1 MTLSNAPEFIPWI
14 IQNNSG
20 KTFSEK
26 NVAEIE
32 NLGKIENIEKHAKWT
47 PANLPEEANKE
58 LSEKENDELVASN
71 EVAEVAEVDEVIEVI
86 EVIEVEEVEE
96 VSDPEL
102 TPTYTPVEYREN
114 GEVEYLRGYNSCKEN
129 ERLEFSDRL
138 EQLNV
143 LIDTLKNEYVDLS
156 EFYDPIRELV
166 TSAIETIMQVELS
179 ESKNSISNIV
189 STMLEEMSIEAD
201 GEIRIFLNPNDAAL
215 LKKRE
220 PDSEY
225 PVKILSDH
233 RLTRGSAR
241 AVMGDSI
248 IESMKENRVA
258 NIVNQILGEKNKKR
272 VKPLRAKTTS
282 PKSIKP
288 VKK

>member
-1 MTLSNAPEFIPWI
+1 MTLSNGAEFIPWI
-14 IQNNSG
+14 IQTNNE
-20 KTFSEK
+20 KTFIKK

-32 NLGKIENIEKHAKWT
+32 NLGKIENLEKHAKWT

-58 LSEKENDELVASN
+58 ILEKENDELIISN
-71 EVAEVAEVDEVIEVI
+71 EVDEVDEVDG
-86 EVIEVEEVEE
+86 VDEVEIEE
-96 VSDPEL
+96 ISDPEL

-114 GEVEYLRGYNSCKEN
+114 AEVEYLRGYNSCKEN
-129 ERLEFSDRL
+129 ESLEFSGRL

-143 LIDTLKNEYVDLS
+143 LIDTLKKEYVDLS

-166 TSAIETIMQVELS
+166 ANAVETIMQVELS

-215 LKKRE
+215 LKNRKS
-220 PDSEY
+220 DSEY

-233 RLTRGSAR
+233 RLTKGSAR

-258 NIVNQILGEKNKKR
+258 DIVNQILGGKNKKA
-272 VKPLRAKTTS
+272 VKTSRKKTAS
-282 PKSIKP
+282 SRSIKP

>member
-1 MTLSNAPEFIPWI
+1 MTLSNDAEFIPWI
-14 IQNNSG
+14 IQTNNE
-20 KTFSEK
+20 KTFIKK

-32 NLGKIENIEKHAKWT
+32 NLGKIENIEKHVKWT
-47 PANLPEEANKE
+47 PAYLPEEANKE
-58 LSEKENDELVASN
+58 IPEKEKDELIASI
-71 EVAEVAEVDEVIEVI
+71 EVDEADEVDEAVEVDEVG
-86 EVIEVEEVEE
+86 VEE

-114 GEVEYLRGYNSCKEN
+114 AEAEYLRGYNSCKEN
-129 ERLEFSDRL
+129 EKLEFSDRL

-143 LIDTLKNEYVDLS
+143 LIDTLKKEYVDLS

-166 TSAIETIMQVELS
+166 ANAIETIMQVELS

-215 LKKRE
+215 LKNRKTN
-220 PDSEY
+220 SEY

-233 RLTRGSAR
+233 RLDRGSAR

-258 NIVNQILGEKNKKR
+258 DIVNQILGEKNKKATKSVR
-272 VKPLRAKTTS
+272 KKTTS
-282 PKSIKP
+282 SSRIKSA
-288 VKK
+288 KK

>member
-1 MTLSNAPEFIPWI
+1 MTLSNGAEFIPWI
-14 IQNNSG
+14 IQTNSE
-20 KTFSEK
+20 KVFSKK

-58 LSEKENDELVASN
+58 VSEKVNDELIIS
-71 EVAEVAEVDEVIEVI
+71 DETDETDQSLQLDQVE
-86 EVIEVEEVEE
+86 EIEVEEI
-96 VSDPEL
+96 SDPEL

-114 GEVEYLRGYNSCKEN
+114 AGVEYLRGYNSCKEN

-138 EQLNV
+138 ERLNV
-143 LIDTLKNEYVDLS
+143 LIDTLEKEHVDLN

-166 TSAIETIMQVELS
+166 ANAIETIMQVELS
-179 ESKNSISNIV
+179 ESKNSISSIV
-189 STMLEEMSIEAD
+189 SNMLEEMSIEAD
-201 GEIRIFLNPNDAAL
+201 GEIRIFLNPNDAVL
-215 LKKRE
+215 LKNRKS
-220 PDSEY
+220 DSEY

-248 IESMKENRVA
+248 IENMKENRVA
-258 NIVNQILGEKNKKR
+258 NIVNQILGEKNKKA
-272 VKPLRAKTTS
+272 VKSLRKKTTS
-282 PKSIKP
+282 SGSTKS

>member
-1 MTLSNAPEFIPWI
+1 MTLSNGAEFIPWI
-14 IQNNSG
+14 IQTNSE
-20 KTFSEK
+20 KSFNKK

-32 NLGKIENIEKHAKWT
+32 NLGTIENIEKHAKWT

-58 LSEKENDELVASN
+58 ILEKENDELIISN
-71 EVAEVAEVDEVIEVI
+71 EVDEVDEVDG
-86 EVIEVEEVEE
+86 VDEVEIEE
-96 VSDPEL
+96 ISDPEL

-114 GEVEYLRGYNSCKEN
+114 AEVEYLRGYNSCKEN
-129 ERLEFSDRL
+129 ESLEFSGRL

-143 LIDTLKNEYVDLS
+143 LIDTLKKEYVDLS

-166 TSAIETIMQVELS
+166 ANAVETIMQVELS

-215 LKKRE
+215 LKNRKS
-220 PDSEY
+220 DSEY

-233 RLTRGSAR
+233 RLTKGSAR

-258 NIVNQILGEKNKKR
+258 DIVNQILGGKNKKA
-272 VKPLRAKTTS
+272 VKPSRKKTAS
-282 PKSIKP
+282 SRSIKS

>member
-1 MTLSNAPEFIPWI
+1 MILSNGAEFIPWI
-14 IQNNSG
+14 IQTNSE
-20 KTFSEK
+20 KSFNKK

-32 NLGKIENIEKHAKWT
+32 NLGTIENIEKHAKWT

-58 LSEKENDELVASN
+58 ILEKENDELIISN
-71 EVAEVAEVDEVIEVI
+71 EVDEVDEIDGVD
-86 EVIEVEEVEE
+86 EVEIEE
-96 VSDPEL
+96 ISDPEL
-102 TPTYTPVEYREN
+102 TPIYTPVEYREN
-114 GEVEYLRGYNSCKEN
+114 AEVEYLRGYNSCKEN
-129 ERLEFSDRL
+129 ESLEYSGRL

-143 LIDTLKNEYVDLS
+143 LIDTLKKEYVDLS

-166 TSAIETIMQVELS
+166 ANAVETIMQVELS

-215 LKKRE
+215 LKNRKS
-220 PDSEY
+220 DSEY

-258 NIVNQILGEKNKKR
+258 DIVNQILGGKNKKT
-272 VKPLRAKTTS
+272 VKPSRKKTAS
-282 PKSIKP
+282 SRSIKS

>member
-1 MTLSNAPEFIPWI
+1 MTLSNAHEFIPWI
-14 IQNNSG
+14 IQNNSE

-26 NVAEIE
+26 NVAEVE
-32 NLGKIENIEKHAKWT
+32 NLGKIESIEKHAKWT
-47 PANLPEEANKE
+47 PANPSEEDNKGLSKRGNNE
-58 LSEKENDELVASN
+58 LIVSN
-71 EVAEVAEVDEVIEVI
+71 EFDEVDEVD
-86 EVIEVEEVEE
+86 EVEEVDEVNEVEVEE
-96 VSDPEL
+96 ISDPEL

-114 GEVEYLRGYNSCKEN
+114 GEVEYLRGYNSCKEH
-129 ERLEFSDRL
+129 ESLEFSDRL

-143 LIDTLKNEYVDLS
+143 LIDTIKKEYVDLS

-166 TSAIETIMQVELS
+166 TSAIEAIMQVELP

-189 STMLEEMSIEAD
+189 STMLEELSIEAG
-201 GEIRIFLNPNDAAL
+201 GEIRIFLNPNDAEL

-248 IESMKENRVA
+248 IESMKENRVV
-258 NIVNQILGEKNKKR
+258 NIVNQILGEKNKKAT
-272 VKPLRAKTTS
+272 KSLRKKTTS
-282 PKSIKP
+282 SNSIRS

>member
-1 MTLSNAPEFIPWI
+1 MTLSNGAEFIPWV
-14 IQNNSG
+14 IQNNSE
-20 KTFSEK
+20 KTFSKK

-47 PANLPEEANKE
+47 PANFLEEANKE
-58 LSEKENDELVASN
+58 IPDKENDELIVSN
-71 EVAEVAEVDEVIEVI
+71 DVHEVHEVHEVDEVD
-86 EVIEVEEVEE
+86 EVEIEE
-96 VSDPEL
+96 ISDPEL

-114 GEVEYLRGYNSCKEN
+114 AEVEYLRGYNSCKEN
-129 ERLEFSDRL
+129 ESLEFSGRL

-143 LIDTLKNEYVDLS
+143 LIDTLKKEYVDLS

-166 TSAIETIMQVELS
+166 ANAVETIMQVELS

-201 GEIRIFLNPNDAAL
+201 GEIRIFLNPNDAVL
-215 LKKRE
+215 LKNRKS
-220 PDSEY
+220 DSEY

-258 NIVNQILGEKNKKR
+258 DIVNQILGGKTKKA
-272 VKPLRAKTTS
+272 VKSLRKKTVS
-282 PKSIKP
+282 SKRKKS

>member
-1 MTLSNAPEFIPWI
+1 MTLSNGAEFTPWI
-14 IQNNSG
+14 IQNNSE
-20 KTFSEK
+20 KIFSKK
-26 NVAEIE
+26 NVAEID
-32 NLGKIENIEKHAKWT
+32 NLGKIENIGKHAKWM
-47 PANLPEEANKE
+47 PADLPGETNKE
-58 LSEKENDELVASN
+58 IPEKENDEIIVSN
-71 EVAEVAEVDEVIEVI
+71 EIDDVDKVDEVEIEEI
-86 EVIEVEEVEE
+86 I
-96 VSDPEL
+96 DPEL

-114 GEVEYLRGYNSCKEN
+114 AKVEYLRGYNSCKEN

-166 TSAIETIMQVELS
+166 ANAIETIMQVELS

-189 STMLEEMSIEAD
+189 STMLEEMSIEAN
-201 GEIRIFLNPNDAAL
+201 GEIRIFLNPNDAVL
-215 LKKRE
+215 LKTRKY
-220 PDSEY
+220 DSEY

-248 IESMKENRVA
+248 IESMKENRVSD
-258 NIVNQILGEKNKKR
+258 IVNQILGGKNKKV
-272 VKPLRAKTTS
+272 VKSLRKKTAS
-282 PKSIKP
+282 SRSEKSVNK
-288 VKK
+288 

>member
-1 MTLSNAPEFIPWI
+1 MILSNGAEFIPWI
-14 IQNNSG
+14 IQTNSE
-20 KTFSEK
+20 KSFNKK

-32 NLGKIENIEKHAKWT
+32 NLGTIENIEKHAKWT
-47 PANLPEEANKE
+47 PANLPEETNKE
-58 LSEKENDELVASN
+58 ILEKENDELIISN
-71 EVAEVAEVDEVIEVI
+71 EVDEVDEVDG
-86 EVIEVEEVEE
+86 VDEVEIEE
-96 VSDPEL
+96 ISDPEL

-114 GEVEYLRGYNSCKEN
+114 AEVEYLRGYNSCKEN
-129 ERLEFSDRL
+129 ESLEFSGRL

-143 LIDTLKNEYVDLS
+143 LIDTLKKEYVDLS

-166 TSAIETIMQVELS
+166 ANAVETIMQVELS

-215 LKKRE
+215 LKNRKS
-220 PDSEY
+220 DSEY

-258 NIVNQILGEKNKKR
+258 DIVNQILGGKNKKA
-272 VKPLRAKTTS
+272 VKPSRKKTAS
-282 PKSIKP
+282 SRSIKS

>member
-1 MTLSNAPEFIPWI
+1 MTLSNGAEFIPWV
-14 IQNNSG
+14 IQNNSE
-20 KTFSEK
+20 KIFSKK

-32 NLGKIENIEKHAKWT
+32 DLGNIENIEKHAKWT
-47 PANLPEEANKE
+47 PANFLEEANKE
-58 LSEKENDELVASN
+58 IPEKENDELIVSN
-71 EVAEVAEVDEVIEVI
+71 EIDEIDEVEIEEI
-86 EVIEVEEVEE
+86 
-96 VSDPEL
+96 SDPEL

-114 GEVEYLRGYNSCKEN
+114 AGVEYLRGYNSCKEN
-129 ERLEFSDRL
+129 ERLEFSGRL
-138 EQLNV
+138 DQLNV
-143 LIDTLKNEYVDLS
+143 LIDTLKKEYVDLS

-166 TSAIETIMQVELS
+166 ANAVETIMQVELS

-189 STMLEEMSIEAD
+189 STILEEISIEAN
-201 GEIRIFLNPNDAAL
+201 GEIRIFLNPNDAVL
-215 LKKRE
+215 LKNRKYD
-220 PDSEY
+220 PEY

-258 NIVNQILGEKNKKR
+258 DIVNQILGGKNKKS
-272 VKPLRAKTTS
+272 VKPLRKKTAS
-282 PKSIKP
+282 SGSIKS

>member
-1 MTLSNAPEFIPWI
+1 MILSNGAEFIPWI
-14 IQNNSG
+14 IQTNSE
-20 KTFSEK
+20 KSFNKK

-32 NLGKIENIEKHAKWT
+32 NLGTIENIEKHAKWT

-58 LSEKENDELVASN
+58 ILEKENDELIISN
-71 EVAEVAEVDEVIEVI
+71 EVDEVDEVDG
-86 EVIEVEEVEE
+86 VDEVEIEE
-96 VSDPEL
+96 ISDPEL

-114 GEVEYLRGYNSCKEN
+114 AEVEYLRGYNSCKEN
-129 ERLEFSDRL
+129 ESLEFSGRL

-143 LIDTLKNEYVDLS
+143 LIDTLKKEYVDLS

-166 TSAIETIMQVELS
+166 ANAVETIMQVELS

-215 LKKRE
+215 LKNRKS
-220 PDSEY
+220 DSEY

-233 RLTRGSAR
+233 RLTKGSAR

-258 NIVNQILGEKNKKR
+258 DIVNQILGGKNKKA
-272 VKPLRAKTTS
+272 VKPSRKKTAS
-282 PKSIKP
+282 SRSIKS